1 MKQNTKFFYLILI
14 LFIQAFAHQA
24 KAKGSSS
31 TGQLIEYSLSV
42 GSQTSDMAFQSGT
55 SYQSKTNHIGIAW
68 YESFNAYFSGGLEF
82 GYLEMSQIENNL
94 ASAQFTTGQF
104 AGLRFRFIPLKHSL
118 LSLRVFLNY
127 RYNLTRGVTSNQ
139 ESQFIWSELSF
150 SNQVDFHITH
160 SIDLF
165 LAVDYQ
171 LLDGTLKNTGILNQ
185 ASSFKGGES
194 QNMRLGTK
202 IMVNPN
208 GEIRLEYS
216 NGFADGVSI
225 HFIRLF

>member
-1 MKQNTKFFYLILI
+1 MKQNTKFLYLILI
-14 LFIQAFAHQA
+14 LFILAFAHQA
-24 KAKGSSS
+24 KANGGIT

-42 GSQTSDMAFQSGT
+42 GSKTSDFTFQSGT
-55 SYQSKTNHIGIAW
+55 TYQSKINQIGIAW

-82 GYLEMSQIENNL
+82 GYLEMSQIENSL
-94 ASAQFTTGQF
+94 ASAQFTTGQY

-118 LSLRVFLNY
+118 LSLRLFLNY
-127 RYNLTRGVTSNQ
+127 RYNLTRGMTTSQ

-160 SIDLF
+160 SLDLF
-165 LAVDYQ
+165 LAIDYQ
-171 LLDGTLKNTGILNQ
+171 LLDGTLKNTGMLNQ
-185 ASSFKGGES
+185 TSSFKGGKS

-216 NGFADGVSI
+216 TGFADGVRI